1 MSQEFEKAYLFTG
14 VNGVGKTTLLKGVC
28 ENQPEVFHLFPGST
42 RFMERLGLQ
51 PGDYESLR
59 KLPEDFKVKEFDDL
73 MVETLRQKKPG
84 ARSVLLVDAHLYN
97 YKQGQMVASSTDW
110 LGGLDSI
117 FLVSTDASSLLA
129 RMGKDAKSRDILPS
143 GLGQRK
149 QVEML
154 TYFLD
159 ATERKAREI
168 AGQYGIPFYVI
179 QNQENGMETA
189 IQDFLKI
196 HKEFAS

>member
-14 VNGVGKTTLLKGVC
+14 VNGVGKTSLLKGIC

-84 ARSVLLVDAHLYN
+84 TRSVLLVDAHLYN

-110 LGGLDSI
+110 MGGLDSI

-129 RMGKDAKSRDILPS
+129 RVEKDPKARDILPL
-143 GLGQRK
+143 GLGK
-149 QVEML
+149 SEQVRML

-168 AGQYGIPFYVI
+168 AKKYEIPFYLI
-179 QNQENGMETA
+179 QNPESGMEKA
-189 IQDFLKI
+189 IQDFLRV
-196 HKEFAS
+196 HKGFTS